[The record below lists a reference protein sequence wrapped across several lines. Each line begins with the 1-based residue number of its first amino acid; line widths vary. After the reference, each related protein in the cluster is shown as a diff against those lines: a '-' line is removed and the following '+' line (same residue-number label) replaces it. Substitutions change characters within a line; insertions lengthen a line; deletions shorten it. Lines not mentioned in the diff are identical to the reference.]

1 MKNIVLCGF
10 MGCGKTTVGIRLAKE
25 RGMTFVDM
33 DAYIEAKAGC
43 TIAEI
48 FEQDGEA
55 VFRAMENRACQ
66 ELGAMDNLV
75 ISTGGGAVL
84 RADNVEALKAN
95 GMIVWL
101 QVSPMCVIARLQD
114 DTTRPLLQRED
125 KEEAVKALMAQR
137 EPLYEQA
144 ADLRIDGEVDPDEV
158 VGAVMAAL
166 SFNQCVNIADLD
178 L

>member
-1 MKNIVLCGF
+1 MRNLVLCGF

-33 DAYIEAKAGC
+33 DAYIEAQAGC

-48 FEQDGEA
+48 FARDGEEA
-55 VFRAMENRACQ
+55 FRAMEHEACLT
-66 ELGAMDNLV
+66 LGAKEDLV

-84 RADNVEALKAN
+84 REENVAALKQN

-101 QVSPMCVIARLQD
+101 QVSPMCVLARLQD
-114 DTTRPLLQRED
+114 DTSRPLLQRPD
-125 KEEAVKALMAQR
+125 KAAAVDRLMRER
-137 EPLYEQA
+137 EPLYEAA
-144 ADLRIDGEVDPDEV
+144 ADLRIDGEADPDEV
-158 VGAVMAAL
+158 VGAVIAAL
-166 SFNQCVNIADLD
+166 SFNQCVNINDLD

>member
-25 RGMTFVDM
+25 RGMIFVDM
-33 DAYIEAKAGC
+33 DAYIEAQAGC
-43 TIAEI
+43 SISEI
-48 FEQDGEA
+48 FARDGEA
-55 VFRAMENRACQ
+55 VFRAMESRACQ
-66 ELGAMDNLV
+66 ELGSRDDLV

-84 RADNVEALKAN
+84 REDNVKALKAN

-101 QVSPMCVIARLQD
+101 QVSPMCVLARLQD
-114 DTTRPLLQRED
+114 DTTRPLLQRPD
-125 KEEAVKALMAQR
+125 KEDAVAALMAER
-137 EPLYEQA
+137 EPLYEAA
-144 ADLRIDGEVDPDEV
+144 ADLRIDGQVDPDEV
-158 VGAVMAAL
+158 VGAVNAAL